1 MSASSM
7 DNAAHNLD
15 RVLQSKEKVEE
26 AQLLQSTEVN
36 EVGFSIIS
44 PIFAQLNNTSE
55 KAYIK
60 TSNKNKNNK
69 KRETFQVI
77 FLDTEEDDNIPLQP
91 GVITTQEYT
100 KNKHNIREKNREKNR
115 EDNEIEDNEIE
126 DKETKDN
133 KIELDLQDNKME
145 SELDALFK
153 KVIKTMATSPQFHTH
168 KEIKRED
175 MRPWYRGYINFRIS
189 LFSILQ
195 AFSNFLKYNDNKKG
209 GK

>member
-15 RVLQSKEKVEE
+15 RVLQYKEKVEE

-100 KNKHNIREKNREKNR
+100 KNKTKNTTKNKHNIREKNRE
-115 EDNEIEDNEIE
+115 
-126 DKETKDN
+126 DN

-145 SELDALFK
+145 NELDALFK

-168 KEIKRED
+168 KEVKRKD

>member
-100 KNKHNIREKNREKNR
+100 KNKTKNTTKNKHNIREKNR
-115 EDNEIEDNEIE
+115 EDNEIE

-153 KVIKTMATSPQFHTH
+153 KVIKTMAASPQFHTH
-168 KEIKRED
+168 KEVKRED

-195 AFSNFLKYNDNKKG
+195 AFSNFLKYNNNKKG